1 MTQCSYVCVALP
13 SLPCLPLP
21 NCRAVLLC
29 AAAYTLQEVCAQ
41 QPEEPLGCAGLA
53 WHPHAGAPGQPDT
66 APILATGSA
75 DMSAR
80 LWSAS
85 GDAEHSAIHDVQSCQ
100 CLSSGSAFK
109 TGGLL

>member
-1 MTQCSYVCVALP
+1 MTLCSFVCMTLP
-13 SLPCLPLP
+13 SLPLP
-21 NCRAVLLC
+21 NCPAVLLC
-29 AAAYTLQEVCAQ
+29 ATAHTLQEDGAH
-41 QPEEPLGCAGLA
+41 QPEQRLGCAGLA

-85 GDAEHSAIHDVQSCQ
+85 GDAETSATHS
-100 CLSSGSAFK
+100 
-109 TGGLL
+109 